1 MKFRIGLVV
10 GAVAFGLA
18 LVNPTA
24 SASPITVGTAAAAD
38 PYPRTVKTLCDARA
52 LKNPYRSGKKERW
65 RMIII
70 ENSTDLPRVRL
81 SYVKQRKLPS
91 GRWATVR
98 KFRPKRYYHG
108 KPINLPF
115 QTTRNGTFRVIVKT
129 NFKPTSQFRNCRD
142 SFVFHVAGGP
152 SPRPSNQ
159 NNNNNDNDNANNP
172 GQLPGTGNRNG

>member
-24 SASPITVGTAAAAD
+24 TASPTFGTAAAAD
-38 PYPRTVKTLCDARA
+38 PYPRTVKTICDARA
-52 LKNPYRSGKKERW
+52 LKNPYRAGKKERW

-81 SYVKQRKLPS
+81 SYVKQKKMAN
-91 GRWATVR
+91 GKYKTVR
-98 KFRPKRYYHG
+98 KYRPKRYYHG

-115 QTTRNGTFRVIVKT
+115 MTSRNGTFRVLVKT
-129 NFKPTSQFRNCRD
+129 NFPPDSQFRNCRD
-142 SFVFHVAGGP
+142 SFVFHVAGAN
-152 SPRPSNQ
+152 SPTPP
-159 NNNNNDNDNANNP
+159 NNNNGNGNT
-172 GQLPGTGNRNG
+172 GELPGTGQRND